1 MYTVDSVHR
10 QLRDPRGARS
20 GEALGRTHRPLR
32 AEVLD
37 ELRAR
42 IIAGVYPQG
51 ARLLEEEVAAELAVS
66 RNPVREAL
74 QALAGEGFVEIEPRR
89 GARVSTLTAR
99 RTDDLF
105 AVRRSLEGLVAALA
119 AERRTP
125 AQLEELTEIVARGV
139 AGSATG
145 ALDEL
150 PALNTRFHGVL
161 AEMADN
167 QLLSDVLERL
177 THVIQWIYTSGIAA
191 RSQGSWTEH
200 ERILAAIARG
210 DASAAETE
218 AKHHISRAHEA
229 FVSAAAAAAGT

>member
-1 MYTVDSVHR
+1 MQR
-10 QLRDPRGARS
+10 QLNGAS
-20 GEALGRTHRPLR
+20 GERAAAALGNAHRPLR

-89 GARVSTLTAR
+89 GARVSVLTPR

-105 AVRRSLEGLVAALA
+105 AVRRALEGLVAALA

-125 AQLEELTEIVARGV
+125 AQLAELTAIVDRGM
-139 AGSATG
+139 ACTASGE
-145 ALDEL
+145 LDEL
-150 PALNTRFHGVL
+150 PALNTRFHGLL
-161 AEMADN
+161 AEAADN
-167 QLLSDVLERL
+167 QILSDTLERL

-191 RSQGSWTEH
+191 RSQGSWSEH
-200 ERILAAIARG
+200 ATIVAAIAAG
-210 DASAAETE
+210 DAEAAERE
-218 AKHHISRAHEA
+218 AKVHIAAAHAA
-229 FVSAAAAAAGT
+229 FVEAAARADVSHA